1 LLRSAGEL
9 EGEEVQQMKAIS
21 WIVSMRGLGE
31 VSCRRSAMAS
41 NATVASDRRV
51 CLSTDR

>member
-1 LLRSAGEL
+1 MKGKK
-9 EGEEVQQMKAIS
+9 VQQMKAIS

-41 NATVASDRRV
+41 NATVANDRRV